1 VGHKTA
7 HCPVLV
13 AEVLAYLV
21 TDRNGRYADLTVG
34 GGGHAESILTALA
47 PSGTLI
53 GVDRDPAAAALAAGR
68 LARFGG
74 RAEVV
79 TGRGSDLTAILAV
92 RGIEQVDG
100 VLLDLGLSS
109 DQLAAK
115 RGFSFEA
122 DGVLD
127 LRFDPGEDR
136 ETAAALLARLDA
148 GAIAELFARYGEF
161 PPAAARRLA
170 RRLVK
175 ARAEAPLDSVARLRE
190 CLAPVLDPRRRSQSL
205 ARIFQALR
213 IHVNDELTEVAA
225 SLAAAT
231 NALRPGGVLCVIS
244 YHSLEDRLAKRLFA
258 PPPPPRRDLP
268 PPPGW
273 SAPHFVPLTRRA
285 VRPSAE
291 EVRLNPRSRSAR
303 LRAGQRRDG

>member
-1 VGHKTA
+1 MGHTTA
-7 HCPVLV
+7 HSPVLV
-13 AEVLAYLV
+13 AEVLAYLLG
-21 TDRNGRYADLTVG
+21 DRGGRYVDLTVG

-47 PSGTLI
+47 PSGTLL
-53 GVDRDPAAAALAAGR
+53 GVDRDPAAAALAARR

-109 DQLAAK
+109 DQLLAK
-115 RGFSFEA
+115 RGFSFEG

-136 ETAAALLARLDA
+136 PTAADLLARLDA
-148 GAIAELFARYGEF
+148 GAIAEILVRYGEF
-161 PPAAARRLA
+161 PAAEARRIA
-170 RRLVK
+170 RHLVA
-175 ARAEAPLDSVARLRE
+175 ARAEGPLDTVARLRA
-190 CLAPVLDPRRRSQSL
+190 CLAPVLDPRRRAQSL
-205 ARIFQALR
+205 ARIFQSLR
-213 IHVNDELTEVAA
+213 IQTNDELTEVAR
-225 SLAAAT
+225 SFAAAT
-231 NALRPGGVLCVIS
+231 AALRPGGVLCVIS
-244 YHSLEDRLAKRLFA
+244 YHSLEDRLAKELFA
-258 PPPPPRRDLP
+258 SPPPPRRDLP

-273 SAPHFVPLTRRA
+273 PVPRFVPLTRRA
-285 VRPSAE
+285 VRPAPE
-291 EVRLNPRSRSAR
+291 EVRMNPRSRSAR

>member
-1 VGHKTA
+1 VGHETA
-7 HCPVLV
+7 HFPVLV